1 METALF
7 FIIGILAWAV
17 IYQGI
22 EIKRL
27 RKQTIE
33 AFTRICLKIFN
44 GGEKH
49 DN

>member
-7 FIIGILAWAV
+7 LITGILTWAV
-17 IYQGI
+17 IYQSI

-33 AFTRICLKIFN
+33 AFSRICLKIFN
-44 GGEKH
+44 VTS
-49 DN
+49 DDQ